1 MKHRVLYSTF
11 FVLFVAII
19 VISSSFTISG
29 TNSAL
34 IYATTSL
41 GQSIQQNQLDL
52 QSTINKEVQ
61 QTITD
66 TIDSI
71 NTVNNSNINTST
83 TLDNDTQS
91 NIISI
96 SAPSSFQDKA
106 NEIDNLTTE
115 KVRVGDVDI
124 AYKQIGEGN
133 NTIVLITG
141 AGATMDMWSPNLL
154 NNLTNSP
161 NDYRVI
167 IFDNRGAGESTIGT
181 NEFSINQFANDTIGF
196 LDALG
201 IDKPDILGWSMGAFI
216 AQQLA
221 SIHPDRVNNLIL
233 YASSCGGP
241 DAVPPSPKVIETF
254 SNASLTP
261 EDAAQKSI
269 ELMFPTSWFEANSDY
284 LNYFPIPSESVSP
297 DIMEMQTKALENWDG
312 NCQILGNITSPTLA
326 IVGTDD
332 YFTPAANSINIVEK
346 VPGAWLIQIKDAGH
360 GLMYQYPEIFNEA
373 VLSFLSIQDIQ
384 GGNSSNTVSR

>member
-106 NEIDNLTTE
+106 
-115 KVRVGDVDI
+115 
-124 AYKQIGEGN
+124 
-133 NTIVLITG
+133 
-141 AGATMDMWSPNLL
+141 
-154 NNLTNSP
+154 
-161 NDYRVI
+161 
-167 IFDNRGAGESTIGT
+167 
-181 NEFSINQFANDTIGF
+181 
-196 LDALG
+196 
-201 IDKPDILGWSMGAFI
+201 
-216 AQQLA
+216 
-221 SIHPDRVNNLIL
+221 
-233 YASSCGGP
+233 
-241 DAVPPSPKVIETF
+241 
-254 SNASLTP
+254 
-261 EDAAQKSI
+261 
-269 ELMFPTSWFEANSDY
+269 
-284 LNYFPIPSESVSP
+284 
-297 DIMEMQTKALENWDG
+297 
-312 NCQILGNITSPTLA
+312 
-326 IVGTDD
+326 
-332 YFTPAANSINIVEK
+332 
-346 VPGAWLIQIKDAGH
+346 
-360 GLMYQYPEIFNEA
+360 
-373 VLSFLSIQDIQ
+373 
-384 GGNSSNTVSR
+384 